1 MYPWQSFIIGILEF
15 TSWPIV
21 AICCAC
27 IFKKDISTLLSRIKT
42 LPGGTELNPQVV
54 ENQAESKKDF
64 DELYTKTQETQNK
77 EIEQTSSKKNKEAK

>member
-15 TSWPIV
+15 AAWPIV
-21 AICCAC
+21 AICCAL
-27 IFKKDISTLLSRIKT
+27 IFKKDISNLLSRIKT

-64 DELYTKTQETQNK
+64 DELYIKTQEKQNS
-77 EIEQTSSKKNKEAK
+77 EIEKTASAKNKEAQ